1 VNQLI
6 AASSVANTST
16 TDIYAMSASNN
27 TTTTASLA
35 SDQLNEELK
44 KSSLQKLTTSK
55 SATRR
60 LDRVYNLSSNMIEKA
75 TNKIKIG
82 NLNEILLPLDKDF
95 LDFIMEVFFN
105 GNFKITKDFYKKLKR
120 VERRNFKLIYYYG
133 LINNENFQFLR
144 YGSLKKYKPKP
155 KLEI

>member
-1 VNQLI
+1 MTSLLQSYIEELKRTISVNQLI
-6 AASSVANTST
+6 AASSTAANTST
-16 TDIYAMSASNN
+16 TDIYAMSSTNN
-27 TTTTASLA
+27 TTTTTTASLS

-95 LDFIMEVFFN
+95 LDFIMEVF
-105 GNFKITKDFYKKLKR
+105 
-120 VERRNFKLIYYYG
+120 
-133 LINNENFQFLR
+133 
-144 YGSLKKYKPKP
+144 
-155 KLEI
+155 